1 MSLTLVT
8 GATGFIGRALV
19 RALTARGER
28 VRALVRPGSDPG
40 RLAGLQVETAVGD
53 VTQPETLPPAL
64 DGVQVVYHL
73 AGMLGRYGVPESAYH
88 ALHVEGT
95 CNVLRA
101 CAAQMRAGRPVERIV
116 YCSSPGMLGA
126 VEPGEPPRDERAP
139 HRPASIY
146 ERSKSASEQAAMPLA
161 AERGLPL
168 VIARPEF
175 VYGPGDRHVVGLY
188 RTVQRGAF
196 FYIGAGD
203 CLCHPSYVDDV
214 VAGLIACA
222 SPRARPLQAY
232 HICGPR
238 PVTIREFVEAIAAA
252 LDVRPPSLHVP
263 AALVRAGAWGAEQAG
278 RLLHIEPPLT
288 MEGVRFF
295 TESRAFS
302 IEKAKSELGWSPQV
316 DLDEGTRRAVAW
328 YRQEGLLA

>member
-1 MSLTLVT
+1 MSHSLVT
-8 GATGFIGRALV
+8 GATGFIGSALV
-19 RALTARGER
+19 RALVSRGDA
-28 VRALVRPGSDPG
+28 VRALVRPTSALD
-40 RLAGLQVETAVGD
+40 RLDGLEVEIVRGD
-53 VTQPETLPPAL
+53 VLQPETLACAL
-64 DGVQVVYHL
+64 EGVEVVHHL

-88 ALHVEGT
+88 QLHVEGT

-101 CAAQMRAGRPVERIV
+101 CATQARAGRSTERIV

-126 VEPGEPPRDERAP
+126 VEPGEPPRDECAP
-139 HRPASIY
+139 HRPTGVY
-146 ERSKSASEQAAMPLA
+146 ERSKSAAEHAALPLA
-161 AERGLPL
+161 LEQGLPL

-222 SPRARPLQAY
+222 SERARPLQTY

-238 PVTIREFVEAIAAA
+238 PVTIVELVEAIAAA
-252 LDVRPPSLHVP
+252 LSVCPPARHVP

-278 RLLHIEPPLT
+278 RLLGIEPPLT
-288 MEGVRFF
+288 LETVRFF

-302 IEKAKSELGWSPQV
+302 IDKARQELGWSPQV
-316 DLDEGTRRAVAW
+316 DIDEGTRHAVAW